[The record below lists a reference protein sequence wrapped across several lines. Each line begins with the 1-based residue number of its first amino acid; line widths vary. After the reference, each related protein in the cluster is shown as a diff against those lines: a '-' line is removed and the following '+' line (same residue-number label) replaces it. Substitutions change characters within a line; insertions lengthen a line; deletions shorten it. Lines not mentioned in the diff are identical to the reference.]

1 MPIPEDER
9 REHSRVKMRVSVEL
23 REEGSKFPMGGGTA
37 DLSLTGC
44 YIENIFPVAIG
55 TAMEL
60 KLRVLDGTLLV
71 RAKVV
76 TSDPQVGN
84 GMEFINLLP
93 DDVEKLRAFLEAQN
107 TPAKDPTGDQ
117 ARAVHLQSLKGKSST
132 QL

>member
-1 MPIPEDER
+1 MKVPVD
-9 REHSRVKMRVSVEL
+9 L

-44 YIENIFPVAIG
+44 YIENIFPFAIG
-55 TAMEL
+55 TTMEL

-71 RAKVV
+71 LAKVV

-84 GMEFINLLP
+84 GMEFINILP
-93 DDVEKLRAFLEAQN
+93 EDIAKLRAFLEEQQK
-107 TPAKDPTGDQ
+107 T
-117 ARAVHLQSLKGKSST
+117 AVNDSPGATHLKALLHKAST